1 MLLSGPCTVGRL
13 VRVRSR
19 APNAAVDTYGSFAHI
34 DFTGGNVAAS
44 LVPFNHQD
52 LVKVTVLKVGGRK
65 GEGVG
70 LCSLG
75 NQRATPYW
83 WRDSQ
88 NPATSKW
95 WLPLICTEEW
105 I

>member
-13 VRVRSR
+13 VKISSR
-19 APNAAVDTYGSFAHI
+19 APNATIDTYGSFAHI

-44 LVPFNHQD
+44 LVPINHQD

-70 LCSLG
+70 LRSLG
-75 NQRATPYW
+75 SQIAAPYW
-83 WRDSQ
+83 WRDS
-88 NPATSKW
+88 
-95 WLPLICTEEW
+95 
-105 I
+105 